1 MKKTNITKHSIYLMT
16 TINFT
21 IQSELYKGNKK
32 IKLNKKFNDEIKNNI
47 QFFSR
52 TNSVNEI
59 ISSKLGII
67 NLIKSNVNTY
77 DDNNLIFEFVVN
89 NEINNIEDME
99 EIIYCILEP
108 TYSEEGFMTFSVDGI
123 FYSTNYMLKFIDV
136 PSIKIN

>member
-1 MKKTNITKHSIYLMT
+1 MQVIKFIIKC
-16 TINFT
+16 
-21 IQSELYKGNKK
+21 ELYDDNNKK

-59 ISSKLGII
+59 ISLRLGII
-67 NLIKSNVNTY
+67 NLIKSNVNIY

-108 TYSEEGFMTFSVDGI
+108 TYSEEGYMKFNIDG
-123 FYSTNYMLKFIDV
+123 FYRSKQYLLKFIEV
-136 PSIKIN
+136 PQII